1 MQSPQPTSTAN
12 GGIGYAVVAFTSW
25 SALPIYLAFMRDIAP
40 LELVGWRAVFTL
52 PFALALVIATR
63 HFAEVMA
70 VLRSPRM
77 LATLF
82 FTACLMGF
90 VWLVFVWAV
99 LNEHVYATS
108 IGYYI
113 SPLVNVA
120 FGTVMLRERLSIRQ
134 WLAVGLAAIGVT
146 ILASGALMTL
156 GISLML
162 AFGFS
167 LYGLIR
173 KLAPVSALSGLAVES
188 ALIMPLG
195 FALVLYSAGSISAS
209 ELGQGLD
216 RALQIAFVG
225 LLTAIPLYAYA
236 EAARRIDY
244 ATLGILQFISPTVIF
259 LAGLVLFDEPLRPAQ
274 FASFVFVWAG
284 MILFCWDLYD
294 RRKVTG
300 VSRIVP

>member
-1 MQSPQPTSTAN
+1 MNVSATSHASTS
-12 GGIGYAVVAFTSW
+12 GIGYAVLAFTSW
-25 SALPIYLAFMRDIAP
+25 SALPIYLAFMQDIAP

-52 PFALALVIATR
+52 PFALALVVATR
-63 HFAEVMA
+63 HFREVLA
-70 VLRSPRM
+70 VLRAPRM

-82 FTACLMGF
+82 FTALLMGF

-120 FGTVMLRERLSIRQ
+120 FGTVMLRERLSVRQ

-173 KLAPVSALSGLAVES
+173 KLAPVSALSGLTVES
-188 ALIMPLG
+188 ALIMPFGL
-195 FALVLYSAGSISAS
+195 ALVLVSAGSFSAS
-209 ELGQGLD
+209 ELGNGPV
-216 RALQIAFVG
+216 RAMEIIFVG
-225 LLTAIPLYAYA
+225 LLTAVPLYTYA

-259 LAGLVLFDEPLRPAQ
+259 LAGLALFDEPLKPGQ
-274 FASFVFVWAG
+274 FASFLFVWAG
-284 MILFCWDLYD
+284 MILFCWDLYL
-294 RRKVTG
+294 RRRQAAFTPLA
-300 VSRIVP
+300 S